1 MKKIAPIFTLIILS
15 LLSFNLAQAQ
25 DADKFDSRDLPHLP
39 AFYETQVKY
48 AANILKI
55 QDISLS
61 LTSVADVDIFYDY
74 CVKRIDANWEERRK
88 FRNFADTQEQAF
100 IAHKEKIET
109 NEESMILKI
118 LDKLYEKSGLE
129 HTSKEEMKEAV
140 REPLNSDRRRAK
152 EVRRRMLIHDM
163 VWHITDCKKALKDM
177 EGETPPAPDAFV
189 KSSLTSYLSLLE
201 EADDKTQKIADQLL
215 KELPKMAE
223 AKDEE

>member
-1 MKKIAPIFTLIILS
+1 MKKITIIITLIFLS
-15 LLSFNLAQAQ
+15 LFPLSSAKAQ

-39 AFYETQVKY
+39 AFYEMQVKY

-61 LTSVADVDIFYDY
+61 LTSVADIDIFYDY
-74 CVKRIDANWEERRK
+74 CVKRMDANWEERRK
-88 FRNFADTQEQAF
+88 FRDFADTQEQAF

-109 NEESMILKI
+109 NEEAMILKI

-129 HTSKEEMKEAV
+129 HTSKEEMIEAV

-163 VWHITDCKKALKDM
+163 VWHITDCKKALKDI

-189 KSSLTSYLSLLE
+189 KSSLNSYLSLLE

-215 KELPKMAE
+215 KDLPKTTAQKE
-223 AKDEE
+223 